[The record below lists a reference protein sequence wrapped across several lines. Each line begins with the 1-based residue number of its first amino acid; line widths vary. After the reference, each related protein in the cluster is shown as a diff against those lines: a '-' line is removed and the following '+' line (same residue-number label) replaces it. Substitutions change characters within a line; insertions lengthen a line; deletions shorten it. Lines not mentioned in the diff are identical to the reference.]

1 MRRKQKGAFSAA
13 VTMTESSLP
22 TDVDDTITALFNSI
36 SSKLYIGWKDRRGQM
51 MNYPNICRGLSKNKR
66 RGGSTDGYI
75 NDMDM
80 YSSLLA
86 IGVDLNDDEYT
97 MLKRVL
103 LPTNK
108 HGHYSSSKVVEL
120 IMSGKT
126 LIAEYTND
134 DEEDASRPA
143 HHGMVIHV

>member
-1 MRRKQKGAFSAA
+1 
-13 VTMTESSLP
+13 
-22 TDVDDTITALFNSI
+22 
-36 SSKLYIGWKDRRGQM
+36 M
-51 MNYPNICRGLSKNKR
+51 MNYPNICRGLSNNKR